1 MTFSPKNQ
9 AHFLVVYLLLFIFQ
23 NSFAESLE
31 FPDGDWTQK
40 NPSEVNVSENKVK
53 ALFDLSFADSATQA
67 VVLIKD
73 GYLIGERYADEFD
86 ASSFGTSWSMAK
98 SFYAALVGISID
110 RGEINSLDDKA
121 GLYLDYFNDER
132 SEVTIRDLLIMSSGL
147 EYPEN
152 QHENM
157 FFLYDQLDYAQQI
170 GMEKEP
176 GTLFEYNNIN
186 SMLLGDI
193 LQKVTGKRADELLVE
208 RIFSIIGINES
219 TLWKDGAGNVLPYCC
234 LDMSARDFSKFGLL
248 FSRNGNWDGEEIIS
262 KDFVDETFTQVWGL
276 TPQWWTDTE
285 RGYSL
290 HWWVSKNDEEGSI
303 FNASGKWGQY
313 IFVDRKNDIIFTRI
327 TKYYPTS
334 GSVQNWGLFNRYN
347 KIKDVDR
354 LVNLLQFYIDNNLLD
369 LSKDIESPLTLD
381 DGYSEE
387 FYESYG
393 EIIDSIANLSR
404 D

>member
-1 MTFSPKNQ
+1 MTFTLKKQ
-9 AHFLVVYLLLFIFQ
+9 AHFLVAYFLGFIFH

-31 FPDGDWTQK
+31 FPNGDWTEK
-40 NPSEVNVSENKVK
+40 NPSEVNVSEKKVK
-53 ALFDLSFADSATQA
+53 TLFDLSFADSATQA
-67 VVLIKD
+67 VGLIKD
-73 GYLIGERYADEFD
+73 GYLIGERYAEEFD

-98 SFYAALVGISID
+98 SFYAALIGISID
-110 RGEINSLDDKA
+110 RGEINSLDDKV

-170 GMEKEP
+170 GMDKEP
-176 GTLFEYNNIN
+176 GSLFEYNNVN
-186 SMLLGDI
+186 SILLGDI
-193 LQKVTGKRADELLVE
+193 LQKVTGKRADELMVE
-208 RIFSIIGINES
+208 RIFNKIGINEF
-219 TLWKDGAGNVLPYCC
+219 TLWKDGAGNVLTYCC
-234 LDMSARDFSKFGLL
+234 IDMSARDFSKFGLL

-262 KDFVDETFTQVWGL
+262 KDFVDETFTQVWDV

-369 LSKDIESPLTLD
+369 LSKDIASPLTLD

>member
-1 MTFSPKNQ
+1 
-9 AHFLVVYLLLFIFQ
+9 
-23 NSFAESLE
+23 
-31 FPDGDWTQK
+31 
-40 NPSEVNVSENKVK
+40 
-53 ALFDLSFADSATQA
+53 
-67 VVLIKD
+67 
-73 GYLIGERYADEFD
+73 
-86 ASSFGTSWSMAK
+86 MAK
-98 SFYAALVGISID
+98 SFYAALIGISID
-110 RGEINSLDDKA
+110 RDEIRSLDDKV
-121 GLYLDYFNDER
+121 GLYLEFFNDER
-132 SEVTIRDLLIMSSGL
+132 SEVTIRDLLDMTSGL

-152 QHENM
+152 EHENM
-157 FFLYDQLDYAQQI
+157 FFLYDQLEYAQQI

-176 GTLFEYNNIN
+176 GTLFEYNNVN

-193 LQKVTGKRADELLVE
+193 LQKATGQRADELLVE
-208 RIFSIIGINES
+208 RIFSKIGINDF
-219 TLWKDGAGNVLPYCC
+219 TLWRDGAGNVLTYCC
-234 LDMSARDFSKFGLL
+234 IDMSARDYSKFGLL

-262 KDFVDETFTQVWGL
+262 KDYVDETFTQVWDL
-276 TPQWWTDTE
+276 TPQWWTDSE

-290 HWWVSKNDEEGSI
+290 HWWISKNDEEGSI
-303 FNASGKWGQY
+303 FNASGKYGQY

-327 TKYYPTS
+327 TKYHPTS

-381 DGYSEE
+381 EGYSKE
-387 FYESYG
+387 FYQNYG

>member
-1 MTFSPKNQ
+1 VF
-9 AHFLVVYLLLFIFQ
+9 
-23 NSFAESLE
+23 
-31 FPDGDWTQK
+31 
-40 NPSEVNVSENKVK
+40 
-53 ALFDLSFADSATQA
+53 
-67 VVLIKD
+67 
-73 GYLIGERYADEFD
+73 
-86 ASSFGTSWSMAK
+86 
-98 SFYAALVGISID
+98 D
-110 RGEINSLDDKA
+110 RGEIGGLDDKV
-121 GLYLDYFNDER
+121 GLYLDYFNDGR

-176 GTLFEYNNIN
+176 GTLFEYNNVD

-208 RIFSIIGINES
+208 RIFSKIGINDF
-219 TLWKDGAGNVLPYCC
+219 TLWKDGAGNVLAYCC
-234 LDMSARDFSKFGLL
+234 IDMSARDFSKFGLL

-262 KDFVDETFTQVWGL
+262 KDFVDETFTQVWDV
-276 TPQWWTDTE
+276 TPQWWTDSE

-303 FNASGKWGQY
+303 FNASGKYGQY

-327 TKYYPTS
+327 TKYYPTP

-354 LVNLLQFYIDNNLLD
+354 LINLLEFYIDNNLLD

-381 DGYSEE
+381 DGYSKE
-387 FYESYG
+387 FYENYG

>member
-1 MTFSPKNQ
+1 MRF
-9 AHFLVVYLLLFIFQ
+9 
-23 NSFAESLE
+23 
-31 FPDGDWTQK
+31 
-40 NPSEVNVSENKVK
+40 KV
-53 ALFDLSFADSATQA
+53 
-67 VVLIKD
+67 
-73 GYLIGERYADEFD
+73 
-86 ASSFGTSWSMAK
+86 
-98 SFYAALVGISID
+98 
-110 RGEINSLDDKA
+110 
-121 GLYLDYFNDER
+121 GLYLEFFNDER
-132 SEVTIRDLLIMSSGL
+132 SEVTIRDLLDMTSGL

-152 QHENM
+152 EHENM
-157 FFLYDQLDYAQQI
+157 FFLYDQLEYAQQI

-176 GTLFEYNNIN
+176 GTLFEYNNVN

-193 LQKVTGKRADELLVE
+193 LQKATGQRADELLVE
-208 RIFSIIGINES
+208 RIFSKIGINNF
-219 TLWKDGAGNVLPYCC
+219 TLWRDGAGNVLTYCC
-234 LDMSARDFSKFGLL
+234 IDMSARDYSKFGLL

-262 KDFVDETFTQVWGL
+262 KDYVDETFTQVWDL
-276 TPQWWTDTE
+276 TPQWWTDSE

-290 HWWVSKNDEEGSI
+290 HWWISKNDEEGSI
-303 FNASGKWGQY
+303 FNASGKYGQY

-327 TKYYPTS
+327 TKYHPTS

-381 DGYSEE
+381 EGYSEE
-387 FYESYG
+387 FYQNYG

>member
-1 MTFSPKNQ
+1 MSLTLKNR
-9 AHFLVVYLLLFIFQ
+9 AHFLIVYLLFFIFH

-31 FPDGDWTQK
+31 FPNSDWTQK
-40 NPSEVNVSENKVK
+40 NPSEVNVSQKKVK

-73 GYLIGERYADEFD
+73 GYLIGERYAEEFD

-98 SFYAALVGISID
+98 SFYAALIGISID
-110 RGEINSLDDKA
+110 RGEIGGLDDKV

-132 SEVTIRDLLIMSSGL
+132 SEVTIRNLLIMSSGL
-147 EYPEN
+147 EYPDN

-157 FFLYDQLDYAQQI
+157 FFLYDQLDYSQQI

-176 GTLFEYNNIN
+176 GTLFEYNNVD

-193 LQKVTGKRADELLVE
+193 LQKVTGKRADELLIE
-208 RIFSIIGINES
+208 RIFSKIGINNF
-219 TLWKDGAGNVLPYCC
+219 TLWKDGAGNVLTYCC
-234 LDMSARDFSKFGLL
+234 IDMSARDFSKFGLL

-262 KDFVDETFTQVWGL
+262 KDFVDETFTQVWDV
-276 TPQWWTDTE
+276 TPQWWTDSE

-303 FNASGKWGQY
+303 FNASGKYGQY

-327 TKYYPTS
+327 TKYYPTP

-381 DGYSEE
+381 DGYSKE
-387 FYESYG
+387 FYENYG
-393 EIIDSIANLSR
+393 EIIDSIVNLSR

>member
-1 MTFSPKNQ
+1 MTFTLKKQ
-9 AHFLVVYLLLFIFQ
+9 AHFLVAYFLGFIFH

-31 FPDGDWTQK
+31 FPNGDWTEK
-40 NPSEVNVSENKVK
+40 NPSEVNVSEKKVK
-53 ALFDLSFADSATQA
+53 TLFDLSFADSATQA

-73 GYLIGERYADEFD
+73 GYLIGERYAEEFD

-98 SFYAALVGISID
+98 SFYAALIGISID
-110 RGEINSLDDKA
+110 RGEINGLDDKV
-121 GLYLDYFNDER
+121 GLYLDYFNDGR

-176 GTLFEYNNIN
+176 GSLFEYNNIN
-186 SMLLGDI
+186 SILLGDI
-193 LQKVTGKRADELLVE
+193 LQKVTGKRADELMVE
-208 RIFSIIGINES
+208 RIFNKIGINEF
-219 TLWKDGAGNVLPYCC
+219 TLWKDGAGNVLTYCC
-234 LDMSARDFSKFGLL
+234 IDMSARDFSKFGLL
-248 FSRNGNWDGEEIIS
+248 FSRNRNWDGEEIIS
-262 KDFVDETFTQVWGL
+262 KDFVDETFIQVWD
-276 TPQWWTDTE
+276 TPQWWTDSE